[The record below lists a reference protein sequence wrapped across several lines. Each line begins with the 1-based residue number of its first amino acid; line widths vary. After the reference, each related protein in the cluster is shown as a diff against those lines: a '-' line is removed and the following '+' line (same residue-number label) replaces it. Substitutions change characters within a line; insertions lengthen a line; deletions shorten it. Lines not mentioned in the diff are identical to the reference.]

1 MSKCIV
7 WVIFVSLV
15 LCLAPLGAQTT
26 AGSIVGT
33 VTDPSGAIVAG
44 ATVTITNMGTNI
56 AVKTT
61 SDSAGDYV
69 VTPLEVGK
77 YSVAVE
83 ATGFK
88 RSIRPDIQVNVQDRV
103 RVDAKL
109 EVGKASD
116 TVEVRDAAPILE
128 TDTSYLGEVVD
139 SQRIVDL
146 PLNGRF
152 FTRLAVL
159 TAGTAPTPAGARDE
173 NTGGFS
179 ANGVRPYQNNY
190 ILDGVDN
197 NSLSEDLSSQ
207 TSFVVGPPPD
217 AIQEFK
223 VQTNSMS
230 AEFGRSGGA
239 VLNVTIKSG
248 TNQIHGTAY
257 EFLRNSDLDAN
268 NFFNNAN
275 GAPIAPFKQN
285 QFGFSVGA
293 PIYIPKIY
301 NGKNRTFFFF
311 DYQGTRIRTGQTE
324 LATVPTDAMRQGNF
338 SGQNGVAFNTIYN
351 PNTGTINSSG
361 DAVGRTPFPGN
372 IIPQSLWNPISVKLL
387 NLFPQPDT
395 TGQVNNFG
403 PANNYLSNP
412 VEPNNTNQLDLRVDH
427 RISDS
432 DSIFGRFSWS
442 DTRDVPPGDI
452 PPPLDAASFSSGVF
466 LQKPR
471 NVVFS
476 ETHIFTPYLI
486 NEFRAGYT
494 QAESDRLQFN
504 STVDESAQVGIPGIP
519 FASNNGGFPQFNV
532 GGLSTF
538 GSSEY
543 QPTVEKQV
551 IEQFIDSLTL
561 IHGRHTIKFGAELKP
576 RVDFSILQPP
586 VPRGAFSFGGSNT
599 AQNIENQSTTGLG
612 TADFLLGA
620 VSGGA
625 QISSFIN
632 DQFQQPGQFYYV
644 QDDIKVNRKLTLNL
658 GLRYE
663 FVEHAKERYSAE
675 ANFNVDTNTLQIAG
689 NRQDPLPPSFFPE
702 IAVTRNAPA
711 SLVPN
716 QKDDF
721 APRIGVAYNLFGKTV
736 VRAGYGVFYSS
747 YEAGPLSIP
756 NPGNNPPFFNQ
767 SNYNVLGPLVPN
779 PIVSNLSQ
787 GFPLDA
793 LQNPSAPALFSLD
806 PHFTNPN
813 VQHWQVSIQQD
824 LGWNTILEVAYAG
837 SKGTHLYEF
846 RNLNEIPA
854 STNPSANYNDERARP
869 YLGNDLTFW
878 CSCDSSTYS
887 ALQTKLE
894 KRLSNGLS
902 FLTAFT
908 YGKSIDEQSQASL
921 GFHSGGGF
929 RDNNNPEW
937 EKGPSDYDQKY
948 RFVNSLSY
956 SLPIGRGRAV
966 LGNLNGVGNAL
977 IGGWEI
983 QGIQSW
989 SSGLPYTITEAVDGN
1004 NNLGDTEEHPD
1015 RVLGAPLYVSGP
1027 AVSSA
1032 YNPAAFV
1039 LQPFGT
1045 YGNSG
1050 RNIIWTAPQLQL
1062 DTSLFK
1068 DFAIRERAKVQ
1079 FRAEV
1084 FNMTNHANF
1093 RANSL
1098 INNFDSP
1105 GAGSYTAAQPGRQI
1119 QFALKF
1125 IF

>member
-1 MSKCIV
+1 MHRLRKLG
-7 WVIFVSLV
+7 LV
-15 LCLAPLGAQTT
+15 MCLFSAVVPLSAQTT

-33 VTDPSGAIVAG
+33 VTDPSGAVISG
-44 ATVTITNMGTNI
+44 ASITITNMGTTI
-56 AVKTT
+56 AVKATT
-61 SDSAGDYV
+61 DTAGDYV

-77 YSVAVE
+77 YSVTVE

-88 RSIRPDIQVNVQDRV
+88 RSVRSDIQVNVQDRV

-109 EVGKASD
+109 EVGQVTD
-116 TVEVRDAAPILE
+116 TVEVAAAAPILE

-159 TAGTAPTPAGARDE
+159 TAGTAPSPAGARDE

-207 TSFVVGPPPD
+207 ASFVVGPPPD

-248 TNQIHGTAY
+248 TNDLHGTAY

-285 QFGFSVGA
+285 QFGFSTGA
-293 PIYIPKIY
+293 PILIPKVY

-311 DYQGTRIRTGQTE
+311 DYQGTRIRTGQTF

-338 SGQNGVAFNTIYN
+338 GPENGVAFNTIYD
-351 PNTGTINSSG
+351 PNTGTINASG
-361 DAVGRTPFPGN
+361 DAVGRLPYAN
-372 IIPQSLWNPISVKLL
+372 NQIPASQQNPIAQKLL
-387 NLFPQPDT
+387 NLFPEPNT
-395 TGQVNNFG
+395 AGQFNNFG
-403 PANNYLSNP
+403 PTNNYLSNP
-412 VEPNNTNQLDLRVDH
+412 VEPNDTNQLDLRIDH

-442 DTRDVPPGDI
+442 NTRDVPPGAI
-452 PPPLDAASFSSGVF
+452 PPPLDAASFASGVF

-471 NVVFS
+471 NVVVS
-476 ETHIFTPYLI
+476 ETHIFTPRLI
-486 NEFRAGYT
+486 NELRLGYT
-494 QAESDRLQFN
+494 QNESDRLQFN
-504 STVDESAQVGIPGIP
+504 STINESAQFGIPGIP
-519 FASNNGGFPQFNV
+519 FASNNGGLPQFGVSGIN
-532 GGLSTF
+532 GF

-543 QPTVEKQV
+543 QPTVEKQA
-551 IEQFIDSLTL
+551 IEQLIDSLTL

-586 VPRGAFSFGGSNT
+586 VPKGYFGFSGT
-599 AQNIENQSTTGLG
+599 YTEQNLESSATSGLG

-625 QISSFIN
+625 QLSSFIN
-632 DQFQQPGQFYYV
+632 DEFQQPGQFYYV

-658 GLRYE
+658 GLRYD
-663 FVEHAKERYSAE
+663 FVEHAKEAYSAE
-675 ANFNVDTNTLQIAG
+675 ANFNIATNTLQIAG
-689 NRQDPLPPSFFPE
+689 NRQDALPPNFFPE

-721 APRIGVAYNLFGKTV
+721 GPRIGVAYNLFSKTV
-736 VRAGYGVFYSS
+736 LRAGYGVFYSS

-756 NPGNNPPFFNQ
+756 NPGNNPPFFEQ
-767 SNYNVLGPLVPN
+767 SNYNVLSPLILN
-779 PIVSNLSQ
+779 PIVGNLSQ
-787 GFPLDA
+787 GFPLNA
-793 LQNPSAPALFSLD
+793 LANPSTPSLFALD

-813 VQHWQVSIQQD
+813 VQHWQASIQQE
-824 LGWNTILEVAYAG
+824 LGWNSVLEVAYAG

-846 RNLNEIPA
+846 RNINEIPA
-854 STNPSANYNDERARP
+854 SSNPSANYSAERLRP
-869 YLGNDLTFW
+869 YLGNDLTYW
-878 CSCDSSTYS
+878 CACDSSTYS
-887 ALQTKLE
+887 ALQLKLE
-894 KRLSNGLS
+894 KRLSSGLS

-908 YGKSIDEQSQASL
+908 YGKSLDEQSQASL
-921 GFHSGGGF
+921 GFHGGGSF

-956 SLPIGRGRAV
+956 MLPIGKGKAL
-966 LGNLNGVGNAL
+966 LGGLNGIGNTL
-977 IGGWEI
+977 IGGWEL
-983 QGIQSW
+983 QGIQAW
-989 SSGLPYTITEAVDGN
+989 SSGLPYTITEGIDQN

-1015 RVLGAPLYVSGP
+1015 RVVGVPLYPSGP

-1032 YNPAAFV
+1032 YNPAAFT

-1050 RNIIWTAPQLQL
+1050 RNIIFTAPQLQL

-1068 DFAIRERAKVQ
+1068 DFALKERMKLQ
-1079 FRAEV
+1079 FRAEF

-1093 RANSL
+1093 RNNSL
-1098 INNFDSP
+1098 INNFNAA
-1105 GAGSYTAAQPGRQI
+1105 GAGSYTSAQPGRQI

-1125 IF
+1125 IY

>member
-1 MSKCIV
+1 
-7 WVIFVSLV
+7 
-15 LCLAPLGAQTT
+15 
-26 AGSIVGT
+26 
-33 VTDPSGAIVAG
+33 
-44 ATVTITNMGTNI
+44 MGTNI
-56 AVKTT
+56 AVKVT
-61 SDSAGDYV
+61 SDAAGEYV

-77 YSVAVE
+77 YSVTVE

-88 RSIRPDIQVNVQDRV
+88 RSLRPDIQVNVQDRV

-109 EVGKASD
+109 EVGQVTD
-116 TVEVRDAAPILE
+116 TVEVAGEAPILE

-139 SQRIVDL
+139 SQRIMDL
-146 PLNGRF
+146 PLNGRQ

-207 TSFVVGPPPD
+207 ASFVVGPPPD

-248 TNQIHGTAY
+248 SNDLHGTAY

-268 NFFNNAN
+268 NFFNNVN

-285 QFGFSVGA
+285 QFGFSTGA
-293 PIYIPKIY
+293 PILIPKVY

-324 LATVPTDAMRQGNF
+324 IATVPTDAMRQGNF
-338 SGQNGVAFNTIYN
+338 SGQNGVAFNTIYD

-361 DAVGRTPFPGN
+361 DAVGRLPFAGN
-372 IIPQSLWNPISVKLL
+372 IIPQSRWNPIAEKLL
-387 NLFPQPDT
+387 SMFPEPNA
-395 TGQVNNFG
+395 TGAVNNFG
-403 PANNYLSNP
+403 PANNYISNP
-412 VEPNNTNQLDLRVDH
+412 VEPNDTNQLDLRIDH

-442 DTRDVPPGDI
+442 NQRDVPPGPI
-452 PPPLDAASFSSGVF
+452 PPPLDSASFSTGVF

-471 NVVFS
+471 NVVVS
-476 ETHIFTPYLI
+476 ETHIFTPRLI
-486 NEFRAGYT
+486 NELRLGYT
-494 QAESDRLQFN
+494 QNESDRLQFN
-504 STVDESAQVGIPGIP
+504 STINESAQLGIPGIP
-519 FASNNGGFPQFNV
+519 FASNNGGLPQFGV
-532 GGLSTF
+532 SGISSF
-538 GSSEY
+538 GSAEY
-543 QPTVEKQV
+543 QPTVEKQA
-551 IEQFIDSLTL
+551 IEQLIDSLTL
-561 IHGRHTIKFGAELKP
+561 IRGRHTIKFGAELKP
-576 RVDFSILQPP
+576 RVNFSILQPP
-586 VPRGAFSFGGSNT
+586 VPRGYFGFGGSNT
-599 AQNIENQSTTGLG
+599 EQNLESSSTSGLG

-632 DQFQQPGQFYYV
+632 DEFQQPGQFYYV
-644 QDDIKVNRKLTLNL
+644 QDDIKVNRKLTLNI
-658 GLRYE
+658 GLRYD
-663 FVEHAKERYSAE
+663 FVEHAKERYDAQ
-675 ANFNVDTNTLQIAG
+675 ANFNVFTNTLQIVG
-689 NRQDPLPPSFFPE
+689 NRQDPLPPNFFPE
-702 IAVTRNAPA
+702 IPVTRGAPA
-711 SLVPN
+711 SLVPD
-716 QKDDF
+716 QKHDF
-721 APRIGVAYNLFGKTV
+721 GPRIGIAYNLFSKTV
-736 VRAGYGVFYSS
+736 LRAGYGVFYSS

-756 NPGNNPPFFNQ
+756 NMGNNPPFFFQ
-767 SNYNVLGPLVPN
+767 SNYNAPSPLILN

-787 GFPLDA
+787 GFPLNA
-793 LQNPSAPALFSLD
+793 LANPSAPSLFSLD
-806 PHFTNPN
+806 PNFTNPN
-813 VQHWQVSIQQD
+813 VQHWQASIQQD
-824 LGWNTILEVAYAG
+824 LGWNTVLEVAYAG

-846 RNLNEIPA
+846 RNLNQIPA
-854 STNPSANYNDERARP
+854 STSPSANYNAERLRP
-869 YLGNDLTFW
+869 YLGGDLTFW

-894 KRLSNGLS
+894 KRLSSGLS

-921 GFHSGGGF
+921 GFHGGGSF

-956 SLPIGRGRAV
+956 TLPIGQGKAL
-966 LGNLNGVGNAL
+966 LGSLHGIGNTL
-977 IGGWEI
+977 IGGWEL
-983 QGIQSW
+983 QGIQAW
-989 SSGLPYTITEAVDGN
+989 SSGLPYTITESGDPN
-1004 NNLGDTEEHPD
+1004 NNTGDTEEHPN
-1015 RVLGAPLYVSGP
+1015 RVVGVALYPSGP

-1032 YNPAAFV
+1032 FNPLAFT

-1050 RNIIWTAPQLQL
+1050 RNVIWTAPQLQL

-1068 DFAIRERAKVQ
+1068 DFAVKERMKLQ
-1079 FRAEV
+1079 FRAEF

-1098 INNFDSP
+1098 INNFNAA
-1105 GAGSYTAAQPGRQI
+1105 GAGSYTSAQPGRQI

-1125 IF
+1125 IY

>member
-1 MSKCIV
+1 MHRLHK
-7 WVIFVSLV
+7 LGLA
-15 LCLAPLGAQTT
+15 LCLMTAVVPLSAQTT

-33 VTDPSGAIVAG
+33 VTDPSGAVIAG
-44 ATVTITNMGTNI
+44 ANITITNVGTNI
-56 AVKTT
+56 AVKATT
-61 SDSAGDYV
+61 DTAGEYV

-77 YSVAVE
+77 YSVSVE

-88 RSIRPDIQVNVQDRV
+88 RSLRPDIQVNVQDRV

-109 EVGKASD
+109 EVGQVTD
-116 TVEVRDAAPILE
+116 TVEVAGEAPILE

-139 SQRIVDL
+139 SQRIMDL

-159 TAGTAPTPAGARDE
+159 TAGTAPSPAGARDE

-207 TSFVVGPPPD
+207 ASFVVGPPPD

-248 TNQIHGTAY
+248 TNDLHGTAY

-285 QFGFSVGA
+285 QFGFSTGA
-293 PIYIPKIY
+293 PILIPKVY

-311 DYQGTRIRTGQTE
+311 DYQGTRIRTGQTF

-338 SGQNGVAFNTIYN
+338 GPENGVAFNTIYD

-361 DAVGRTPFPGN
+361 DAVGRLPYANNQVPLS
-372 IIPQSLWNPISVKLL
+372 QQNPIAQKLL
-387 NLFPQPDT
+387 SLFPEPNT
-395 TGQVNNFG
+395 AGQFNNFG
-403 PANNYLSNP
+403 PTNNYVSNP
-412 VEPNNTNQLDLRVDH
+412 VEPNDTNQLDLRIDH

-442 DTRDVPPGDI
+442 NTRDVPPGAI
-452 PPPLDAASFSSGVF
+452 PPPLDAASFSSGIF

-471 NVVFS
+471 NVVVS
-476 ETHIFTPYLI
+476 ETHIFTPRLI
-486 NEFRAGYT
+486 NELRLGYT
-494 QAESDRLQFN
+494 QNESDRLQFN
-504 STVDESAQVGIPGIP
+504 STINESAQFGIPGVP
-519 FASNNGGFPQFNV
+519 FASNNGGLPQFGV
-532 GGLSTF
+532 SGLNGF
-538 GSSEY
+538 GSAEY
-543 QPTVEKQV
+543 QPTVEKQA

-576 RVDFSILQPP
+576 RVNFSILQPP
-586 VPRGAFSFGGSNT
+586 VPKGYFGFSGT
-599 AQNIENQSTTGLG
+599 YTEQNLESSATSGLG

-625 QISSFIN
+625 QLSSFIN
-632 DQFQQPGQFYYV
+632 DEFQQPGQFYYV

-658 GLRYE
+658 GLRYD

-675 ANFNVDTNTLQIAG
+675 ANFNIATNTLQIAG
-689 NRQDPLPPSFFPE
+689 NRQDPLPPNFFPE
-702 IAVTRNAPA
+702 IPVTRGAPA

-721 APRIGVAYNLFGKTV
+721 GPRIGVAYNLFSKTV
-736 VRAGYGVFYSS
+736 LRAGYGVFYSS

-756 NPGNNPPFFNQ
+756 NMGNNPPFFEQ
-767 SNYNVLGPLVPN
+767 SNYNVLSPLIPN

-787 GFPLDA
+787 GFPLNA
-793 LQNPSAPALFSLD
+793 LQNPSAPSLFSLA
-806 PHFTNPN
+806 PNFTNPN
-813 VQHWQVSIQQD
+813 VQHWQASIQQD
-824 LGWNTILEVAYAG
+824 LGWNTVLEVAYAG

-846 RNLNEIPA
+846 RNINEIPA
-854 STNPSANYNDERARP
+854 SSNPSANYNAERLRP
-869 YLGNDLTFW
+869 YLGNDLTYW

-887 ALQTKLE
+887 ALQAKLE
-894 KRLSNGLS
+894 KRLSSGLS

-956 SLPIGRGRAV
+956 TLPIGKGKAL
-966 LGNLNGVGNAL
+966 LGSLNGVGNTL
-977 IGGWEI
+977 IGGWEL
-983 QGIQSW
+983 QGIQAW
-989 SSGLPYTITEAVDGN
+989 SSGLPYTITEGIDQN
-1004 NNLGDTEEHPD
+1004 NNLGDTEEHPN
-1015 RVLGAPLYVSGP
+1015 RVVGVPLYPSGP

-1039 LQPFGT
+1039 PQAFGT

-1068 DFAIRERAKVQ
+1068 DFALKERMKLQ
-1079 FRAEV
+1079 FRAEF
-1084 FNMTNHANF
+1084 FNMTNHTNF
-1093 RANSL
+1093 RNNSL
-1098 INNFDSP
+1098 VASITPAN
-1105 GAGSYTAAQPGRQI
+1105 AGSYTSAQPGRQI

-1125 IF
+1125 IY

>member
-1 MSKCIV
+1 MHRLKIV
-7 WVIFVSLV
+7 WLALCAV
-15 LCLAPLGAQTT
+15 LAVAPLCAQTT

-33 VTDPSGAIVAG
+33 VTDPSGAVIAG
-44 ATVTITNMGTNI
+44 ANITITNVGTNI
-56 AVKTT
+56 AVKATT
-61 SDSAGDYV
+61 DSAGEYV

-77 YSVAVE
+77 YSVTVE

-88 RSIRPDIQVNVQDRV
+88 RSLRPDIQVNVQDRV

-109 EVGKASD
+109 EVGQVTD
-116 TVEVRDAAPILE
+116 TVEVAGEAPILE

-139 SQRIVDL
+139 SQHIVDL

-159 TAGTAPTPAGARDE
+159 TAGTAPSPAGARDE

-179 ANGVRPYQNNY
+179 ANGVRPYQNNF

-207 TSFVVGPPPD
+207 ASFVVGPPPD

-248 TNQIHGTAY
+248 TNDLHGTAY

-285 QFGFSVGA
+285 QFGFSTGA
-293 PIYIPKIY
+293 PILIPKVY

-324 LATVPTDAMRQGNF
+324 IATVPTDAMRQGNF
-338 SGQNGVAFNTIYN
+338 SGQNGVAYNTIYD

-361 DAVGRTPFPGN
+361 DAVGRLPFAGN
-372 IIPQSLWNPISVKLL
+372 IIPQSRWNPIAEKLL
-387 NLFPQPDT
+387 SMFPEPNA
-395 TGQVNNFG
+395 TGAVNNFG

-412 VEPNNTNQLDLRVDH
+412 VEPNDTNQLDLRIDH

-442 DTRDVPPGDI
+442 NQRDVPPGAI
-452 PPPLDAASFSSGVF
+452 PPPLDAANFASGVF

-471 NVVFS
+471 NVVVS
-476 ETHIFTPYLI
+476 ETHIFTPRLI
-486 NEFRAGYT
+486 NELRLGYT
-494 QAESDRLQFN
+494 QNESDRLQFN
-504 STVDESAQVGIPGIP
+504 STVNESAQLGIPGIP
-519 FASNNGGFPQFNV
+519 FASNNGGLPQFGV
-532 GGLSTF
+532 GGLSSF
-538 GSSEY
+538 GSAEY
-543 QPTVEKQV
+543 QPTVEKQA
-551 IEQFIDSLTL
+551 IEQLIDSLTL
-561 IHGRHTIKFGAELKP
+561 IRGRHTIKFGAELKP
-576 RVDFSILQPP
+576 RVNFSILQPP
-586 VPRGAFSFGGSNT
+586 VPRGYFGFGGSNT
-599 AQNIENQSTTGLG
+599 EQNLESSSTSGLG

-632 DQFQQPGQFYYV
+632 DEFQQPGQFYYV
-644 QDDIKVNRKLTLNL
+644 QDDIKVNQKLTLNI
-658 GLRYE
+658 GLRYD
-663 FVEHAKERYSAE
+663 FVEHAKERYDAE
-675 ANFNVDTNTLQIAG
+675 ANFNVFTNTLQIAG
-689 NRQDPLPPSFFPE
+689 NRQDPLPPNFFPQ
-702 IAVTRNAPA
+702 IPVTRGAPA

-716 QKDDF
+716 QKHDF
-721 APRIGVAYNLFGKTV
+721 GPRVGVAYNLFQHTV
-736 VRAGYGVFYSS
+736 LRAGYGVFYSS

-756 NPGNNPPFFNQ
+756 NMGNNPPFFFQ
-767 SNYNVLGPLVPN
+767 SNYNPPSPLILN

-787 GFPLDA
+787 GFPLNA
-793 LQNPSAPALFSLD
+793 LANPSAPSLFSLD
-806 PHFTNPN
+806 PNFTNPN
-813 VQHWQVSIQQD
+813 VQHWQASIQQE
-824 LGWNTILEVAYAG
+824 LGWNAVLEVAYAG

-854 STNPSANYNDERARP
+854 SSNPSANYNAERLRP

-887 ALQTKLE
+887 ALQIKLE

-956 SLPIGRGRAV
+956 TLPIGQGKAL
-966 LGNLNGVGNAL
+966 LGSLHGIGNTL
-977 IGGWEI
+977 IGGWEL

-989 SSGLPYTITEAVDGN
+989 SSGLPYTITESGDPN
-1004 NNLGDTEEHPD
+1004 NNTGDTEEHPN
-1015 RVLGAPLYVSGP
+1015 RVVGVPLYPSGP

-1068 DFAIRERAKVQ
+1068 DFAVKERIKLQ
-1079 FRAEV
+1079 FRAEF
-1084 FNMTNHANF
+1084 FNMTNHTNF
-1093 RANSL
+1093 RNNSL
-1098 INNFDSP
+1098 INNFNAA
-1105 GAGSYTAAQPGRQI
+1105 GAGSYTSAQPGRQI

-1125 IF
+1125 IY

>member
-1 MSKCIV
+1 M
-7 WVIFVSLV
+7 
-15 LCLAPLGAQTT
+15 
-26 AGSIVGT
+26 
-33 VTDPSGAIVAG
+33 
-44 ATVTITNMGTNI
+44 
-56 AVKTT
+56 
-61 SDSAGDYV
+61 
-69 VTPLEVGK
+69 
-77 YSVAVE
+77 
-83 ATGFK
+83 
-88 RSIRPDIQVNVQDRV
+88 
-103 RVDAKL
+103 
-109 EVGKASD
+109 
-116 TVEVRDAAPILE
+116 
-128 TDTSYLGEVVD
+128 
-139 SQRIVDL
+139 
-146 PLNGRF
+146 
-152 FTRLAVL
+152 
-159 TAGTAPTPAGARDE
+159 
-173 NTGGFS
+173 
-179 ANGVRPYQNNY
+179 
-190 ILDGVDN
+190 
-197 NSLSEDLSSQ
+197 
-207 TSFVVGPPPD
+207 
-217 AIQEFK
+217 
-223 VQTNSMS
+223 
-230 AEFGRSGGA
+230 
-239 VLNVTIKSG
+239 
-248 TNQIHGTAY
+248 
-257 EFLRNSDLDAN
+257 
-268 NFFNNAN
+268 
-275 GAPIAPFKQN
+275 
-285 QFGFSVGA
+285 
-293 PIYIPKIY
+293 
-301 NGKNRTFFFF
+301 
-311 DYQGTRIRTGQTE
+311 
-324 LATVPTDAMRQGNF
+324 
-338 SGQNGVAFNTIYN
+338 
-351 PNTGTINSSG
+351 
-361 DAVGRTPFPGN
+361 
-372 IIPQSLWNPISVKLL
+372 
-387 NLFPQPDT
+387 
-395 TGQVNNFG
+395 
-403 PANNYLSNP
+403 
-412 VEPNNTNQLDLRVDH
+412 
-427 RISDS
+427 
-432 DSIFGRFSWS
+432 
-442 DTRDVPPGDI
+442 
-452 PPPLDAASFSSGVF
+452 
-466 LQKPR
+466 
-471 NVVFS
+471 
-476 ETHIFTPYLI
+476 
-486 NEFRAGYT
+486 
-494 QAESDRLQFN
+494 
-504 STVDESAQVGIPGIP
+504 
-519 FASNNGGFPQFNV
+519 
-532 GGLSTF
+532 
-538 GSSEY
+538 
-543 QPTVEKQV
+543 

-586 VPRGAFSFGGSNT
+586 VPRGAFGFGGTAT
-599 AQNIENQSTTGLG
+599 AQNIENESTTGLG
-612 TADFLLGA
+612 TADFLLGT

-702 IAVTRNAPA
+702 IAVTRGAPA

-716 QKDDF
+716 EKDDF
-721 APRIGVAYNLFGKTV
+721 APRIGVAYNLFAKTV
-736 VRAGYGVFYSS
+736 LRAGYGVFYSS

-793 LQNPSAPALFSLD
+793 LQNPSAPALFALD

-869 YLGNDLTFW
+869 YLDNDLTFW

-956 SLPIGRGRAV
+956 SLPIGRGRAL

-977 IGGWEI
+977 IGGWEV

-1015 RVLGAPLYVSGP
+1015 RVVGAPLYPSGP

-1050 RNIIWTAPQLQL
+1050 RNIIFTAPQLQL

-1068 DFAIRERAKVQ
+1068 DFAIRERARVQ

-1093 RANSL
+1093 RNNSL

>member
-1 MSKCIV
+1 MHRLFSIGLALC
-7 WVIFVSLV
+7 LV
-15 LCLAPLGAQTT
+15 LAVTPLNAQTT

-33 VTDPSGAIVAG
+33 VTDPSGAIIAG
-44 ATVTITNMGTNI
+44 ASITITNVGTNI

-61 SDSAGDYV
+61 SDSAGEYV
-69 VTPLEVGK
+69 VTPLEVGR
-77 YSVAVE
+77 YSVTFE

-88 RSIRPDIQVNVQDRV
+88 RSLRPDIQVNVQDRV

-109 EVGKASD
+109 EVGQVTD
-116 TVEVRDAAPILE
+116 TVEVAGEAPILE
-128 TDTSYLGEVVD
+128 TDTSYLGEVVEA
-139 SQRIVDL
+139 QRIVDL

-159 TAGTAPTPAGARDE
+159 TAGTAPSPAGARDE

-207 TSFVVGPPPD
+207 ASFVFGPPPD

-248 TNQIHGTAY
+248 TNDLHGTAY

-293 PIYIPKIY
+293 PILIPKVY

-324 LATVPTDAMRQGNF
+324 IATVPTDAMRQGNF
-338 SGQNGVAFNTIYN
+338 SGENGVAFNTIYD
-351 PNTGTINSSG
+351 PNTGTINANG
-361 DAVGRTPFPGN
+361 DAVGRTPFAGN
-372 IIPQSLWNPISVKLL
+372 SIPQSRWNPIAQKLL
-387 NLFPQPDT
+387 SLFPEPNA
-395 TGQVNNFG
+395 TGAVNNFG
-403 PANNYLSNP
+403 PANNYISNP
-412 VEPNNTNQLDLRVDH
+412 VEPNDTNQLDLRIDH

-442 DTRDVPPGDI
+442 NQRDVPPGPI
-452 PPPLDAASFSSGVF
+452 PPPLDSASFASGVF

-471 NVVFS
+471 NVVVS
-476 ETHIFTPYLI
+476 ETHIFTPRLI
-486 NEFRAGYT
+486 NELRLGYT
-494 QAESDRLQFN
+494 QNESDRLQFN
-504 STVDESAQVGIPGIP
+504 STINESAQFGIPGIP
-519 FASNNGGFPQFNV
+519 FASNNGGLPQFGV
-532 GGLSTF
+532 SGISSF
-538 GSSEY
+538 GSAEY
-543 QPTVEKQV
+543 QPTVEKQAL
-551 IEQFIDSLTL
+551 EQFIDSLTL

-576 RVDFSILQPP
+576 RVNFTILQPP
-586 VPRGAFSFGGSNT
+586 VPRGYFGFGGSNT
-599 AQNIENQSTTGLG
+599 EQNLESSSTTGLG

-632 DQFQQPGQFYYV
+632 DEFQQPGQFYYV
-644 QDDIKVNRKLTLNL
+644 QDDIKVNQKLTLNI
-658 GLRYE
+658 GLRYD
-663 FVEHAKERYSAE
+663 FVEHAKERYSAQ
-675 ANFNVDTNTLQIAG
+675 ANFNVFTNTLQIAG
-689 NRQDPLPPSFFPE
+689 NRQDPLPPNFFPE
-702 IAVTRNAPA
+702 IPVTRGAPA
-711 SLVPN
+711 SLVPD
-716 QKDDF
+716 QKHDF
-721 APRIGVAYNLFGKTV
+721 GPRIGVAYNLFRHTV
-736 VRAGYGVFYSS
+736 LRGGYGVFYSS

-756 NPGNNPPFFNQ
+756 NMGNNPPFFFQ
-767 SNYNVLGPLVPN
+767 SNYNPPSPLILN

-787 GFPLDA
+787 GFPLNA
-793 LQNPSAPALFSLD
+793 LQNPSAPSLFSLD
-806 PHFTNPN
+806 PNFTNPN
-813 VQHWQVSIQQD
+813 VQHWQASIQQE
-824 LGWNTILEVAYAG
+824 LGWNAVLEVAYAG

-854 STNPSANYNDERARP
+854 STNPSANYNAERLRP

-887 ALQTKLE
+887 ALQVKLE
-894 KRLSNGLS
+894 KRLSSGLS

-921 GFHSGGGF
+921 GFHSGGSF
-929 RDNNNPEW
+929 RDNNNPQW

-948 RFVNSLSY
+948 RFVNSFSY
-956 SLPIGRGRAV
+956 TLPIGQGKAL
-966 LGNLNGVGNAL
+966 LGSLHGIGNTL
-977 IGGWEI
+977 IGGWEL
-983 QGIQSW
+983 QGIQAW
-989 SSGLPYTITEAVDGN
+989 SSGLPYTITESGDPN
-1004 NNLGDTEEHPD
+1004 NNTGDTEEHPN
-1015 RVLGAPLYVSGP
+1015 RVTGVQLYPSGP

-1032 YNPAAFV
+1032 YNPAAFT
-1039 LQPFGT
+1039 LQPFGG

-1050 RNIIWTAPQLQL
+1050 RNVIWTAPQLQL

-1068 DFAIRERAKVQ
+1068 DFAVKERMKLQ
-1079 FRAEV
+1079 FRAEF

-1093 RANSL
+1093 RNSSL
-1098 INNFDSP
+1098 INNFNAA

-1125 IF
+1125 IY

>member
-7 WVIFVSLV
+7 WVVFVSLV

-44 ATVTITNMGTNI
+44 AAITITNMGTNI

-61 SDSAGDYV
+61 SDSSGEYV

-88 RSIRPDIQVNVQDRV
+88 RSLRPDIQVNVQDRV

-109 EVGKASD
+109 EVGKSTE
-116 TVEVRDAAPILE
+116 TVEVTAAAPILE

-248 TNQIHGTAY
+248 TNQLHGTAY

-338 SGQNGVAFNTIYN
+338 SGENGVAFNTVYN

-372 IIPQSLWNPISVKLL
+372 VIPQSLWNPIAEKLL
-387 NLFPQPDT
+387 SMFPEPNT
-395 TGQVNNFG
+395 AGQVNNFG

-471 NVVFS
+471 NVVLS

-494 QAESDRLQFN
+494 QSESDRLQFN
-504 STVDESAQVGIPGIP
+504 STINESAALGIPGIP
-519 FASNNGGFPQFNV
+519 FASNNGGLPQFGV
-532 GGLSTF
+532 SGLSGF

-543 QPTVEKQV
+543 QPTVEKQAL
-551 IEQFIDSLTL
+551 EQFIDSLTL

-586 VPRGAFSFGGSNT
+586 VPRGYFGFGGTFT
-599 AQNIENQSTTGLG
+599 AQNIENESTTGLG

-625 QISSFIN
+625 NISSFIN

-689 NRQDPLPPSFFPE
+689 NRQDPLPPNFFPE

-716 QKDDF
+716 QKDEF
-721 APRIGVAYNLFGKTV
+721 APRVGVAYNLFGKTV
-736 VRAGYGVFYSS
+736 LRAGYGVFYSS

-756 NPGNNPPFFNQ
+756 NPGNNPPFFEQ
-767 SNYNVLGPLVPN
+767 ANYSVLSPLVPN

-793 LQNPSAPALFSLD
+793 LQNPSAPSLFSLD

-846 RNLNEIPA
+846 RNANEIPA

-869 YLGNDLTFW
+869 YLGTDLAYW

-887 ALQTKLE
+887 ALQAKLE
-894 KRLSNGLS
+894 KRLSHGLS

-921 GFHSGGGF
+921 GFHNGGNF

-956 SLPIGRGRAV
+956 SLPIGQGRAV
-966 LGNLNGVGNAL
+966 LGNLHGVANAL
-977 IGGWEI
+977 IGGWEL

-989 SSGLPYTITEAVDGN
+989 SSGLPYTITEAVDQN
-1004 NNLGDTEEHPD
+1004 NNTGDTEERPD
-1015 RVLGAPLYVSGP
+1015 RVVGTPLYPSGP

-1032 YNPAAFV
+1032 FNPAAFT

-1098 INNFDSP
+1098 IASFDSP

>member
-1 MSKCIV
+1 MQR
-7 WVIFVSLV
+7 SLV
-15 LCLAPLGAQTT
+15 LGLGLCLIASLAPLGAQTT
-26 AGSIVGT
+26 AGTIVGT
-33 VTDPSGAIVAG
+33 VTDPSGAIISG
-44 ATVTITNMGTNI
+44 SNVTITNMGTNI

-61 SDSAGDYV
+61 TDASGEYV

-77 YSVAVE
+77 YSVTVE

-88 RSIRPDIQVNVQDRV
+88 RSVRSDIQVNVQDRV

-109 EVGKASD
+109 EVGQVTD
-116 TVEVRDAAPILE
+116 TVEVAAAAPILE

-159 TAGTAPTPAGARDE
+159 TAGTAPSPAGARDE

-179 ANGVRPYQNNY
+179 ANGVRPYQNNFL
-190 ILDGVDN
+190 LDGVDN

-207 TSFVVGPPPD
+207 ASFVVGPPPD

-248 TNQIHGTAY
+248 TNDLHGTAY

-293 PIYIPKIY
+293 PILIPHVY

-324 LATVPTDAMRQGNF
+324 IATVPTDAMRQGNF
-338 SGQNGVAFNTIYN
+338 SGENGVAFNTIYD
-351 PNTGTINSSG
+351 PTTGSINSSG
-361 DAVGRTPFPGN
+361 DAVGRTPFAGN
-372 IIPQSLWNPISVKLL
+372 AIPQSRWNPIAEKLL
-387 NLFPQPDT
+387 SMFPEPNA
-395 TGQVNNFG
+395 TGAVNNFG
-403 PANNYLSNP
+403 PANNYISNP
-412 VEPNNTNQLDLRVDH
+412 VEPNDTNQLDLRIDH

-442 DTRDVPPGDI
+442 NTRDVPPGAI

-471 NVVFS
+471 NVVVS
-476 ETHIFTPYLI
+476 ETHIFTPRLI
-486 NEFRAGYT
+486 NELRLGYT
-494 QAESDRLQFN
+494 QNESDRLQFN
-504 STVDESAQVGIPGIP
+504 STLNESAQLGIPGIP
-519 FASNNGGFPQFNV
+519 FASNNGGLPQFGV
-532 GGLSTF
+532 SGLSSF
-538 GSSEY
+538 GSAEY

-551 IEQFIDSLTL
+551 IEQLIDSLTL
-561 IHGRHTIKFGAELKP
+561 IRGRHTIKFGAELKP
-576 RVDFSILQPP
+576 RVNFSILQPP
-586 VPRGAFSFGGSNT
+586 VPRGYFGFGGSNT
-599 AQNIENQSTTGLG
+599 EQNLESSSTSGLG

-632 DQFQQPGQFYYV
+632 DEFQQPGQFYYV
-644 QDDIKVNRKLTLNL
+644 QDDIKVNQKLTLNL
-658 GLRYE
+658 GLRYD
-663 FVEHAKERYSAE
+663 FVEHAKERYDAQ
-675 ANFNVDTNTLQIAG
+675 ANFNVFTNTLQIVG
-689 NRQDPLPPSFFPE
+689 NRQDPLPPNFFPE
-702 IAVTRNAPA
+702 IPVTRGAPA
-711 SLVPN
+711 SLVPD
-716 QKDDF
+716 QKHDF
-721 APRIGVAYNLFGKTV
+721 GPRIGVAYNLFSKTV
-736 VRAGYGVFYSS
+736 LRAGYGVFYSS

-756 NPGNNPPFFNQ
+756 NMGNNPPFFFQ
-767 SNYNVLGPLVPN
+767 SNYNTPSPLILN

-787 GFPLDA
+787 GFPLNA
-793 LQNPSAPALFSLD
+793 LANPSAPSLFSLD
-806 PHFTNPN
+806 PNFTNPN
-813 VQHWQVSIQQD
+813 VQHWQASIQQD
-824 LGWNTILEVAYAG
+824 LGWNTVLEVAYAG

-846 RNLNEIPA
+846 RNLNQIPA
-854 STNPSANYNDERARP
+854 STNPSANYNAERLRP
-869 YLGNDLTFW
+869 YLGTDLTFW

-894 KRLSNGLS
+894 KRLSSGLS

-921 GFHSGGGF
+921 GFHSGGSF

-956 SLPIGRGRAV
+956 TLPIGQGKAL
-966 LGNLNGVGNAL
+966 LGSLHGIGNTL
-977 IGGWEI
+977 IGGWEL

-989 SSGLPYTITEAVDGN
+989 SSGLPYTITELGDPN
-1004 NNLGDTEEHPD
+1004 NNTGDTEEHPN
-1015 RVLGAPLYVSGP
+1015 RVVGVPLYPSGP

-1032 YNPAAFV
+1032 FNPAAFT
-1039 LQPFGT
+1039 LQPFGS

-1050 RNIIWTAPQLQL
+1050 RNVIWTAPQLQL

-1068 DFAIRERAKVQ
+1068 DFAVKERMKLQ
-1079 FRAEV
+1079 FRAEF

-1093 RANSL
+1093 RNNSL
-1098 INNFDSP
+1098 INNFNAA

-1119 QFALKF
+1119 QFALK
-1125 IF
+1125 IIY

>member
-1 MSKCIV
+1 MQRL
-7 WVIFVSLV
+7 LV
-15 LCLAPLGAQTT
+15 FGLVTCLIASLAPLGAQTT

-33 VTDPSGAIVAG
+33 VTDPSGAIIGG

-61 SDSAGDYV
+61 TDTAGEYV

-77 YSVAVE
+77 YSVTIE
-83 ATGFK
+83 STGFK
-88 RSIRPDIQVNVQDRV
+88 RSVRSDIQVNVQDRV

-109 EVGKASD
+109 EVGQVTD
-116 TVEVRDAAPILE
+116 TVQVEAAAPILE

-207 TSFVVGPPPD
+207 ASFVVGPPPD

-248 TNQIHGTAY
+248 TNDLHGTAY

-293 PIYIPKIY
+293 PILIPKVY

-311 DYQGTRIRTGQTE
+311 DYQGTRIRTGDTF

-338 SGQNGVAFNTIYN
+338 SPENGVAFNTIYD
-351 PNTGTINSSG
+351 PTTGTINAAG
-361 DAVGRTPFPGN
+361 DAVGRTPFAGN
-372 IIPQSLWNPISVKLL
+372 VIPQSRWNPISAKLL
-387 NLFPQPDT
+387 SMFPEPNT
-395 TGQVNNFG
+395 PGQFNNFG

-412 VEPNNTNQLDLRVDH
+412 VEPNDTNQLDLRIDH

-442 DTRDVPPGDI
+442 NTRDVPPGAI

-471 NVVFS
+471 NVVVS
-476 ETHIFTPYLI
+476 ETHIFTPRLI
-486 NEFRAGYT
+486 NELRLGYT
-494 QAESDRLQFN
+494 QNESDRLQFN
-504 STVDESAQVGIPGIP
+504 STINESAQLGIPGVP
-519 FASNNGGFPQFNV
+519 FASNNGGLPQFGV
-532 GGLSTF
+532 SGLNGF
-538 GSSEY
+538 GSAEY
-543 QPTVEKQV
+543 QPTVEKQA
-551 IEQFIDSLTL
+551 IEQLIDSLTL
-561 IHGRHTIKFGAELKP
+561 IRGRHTIKFGAELKP

-586 VPRGAFSFGGSNT
+586 VPKGYFGFSGT
-599 AQNIENQSTTGLG
+599 YTEQNLESASTSGLG

-625 QISSFIN
+625 QLSSFIN
-632 DQFQQPGQFYYV
+632 DEFQQPGQFYYV
-644 QDDIKVNRKLTLNL
+644 QDDIKVNRKLTLNI

-663 FVEHAKERYSAE
+663 FVEHAKERYGAE
-675 ANFNVDTNTLQIAG
+675 ANFDVFTNTLQIAG
-689 NRQDPLPPSFFPE
+689 SRQDALPPNFFPE
-702 IAVTRNAPA
+702 IAVTRGAPA
-711 SLVPN
+711 SLVPD
-716 QKDDF
+716 QKHDF
-721 APRIGVAYNLFGKTV
+721 APRIGVAYNLFSKTV
-736 VRAGYGVFYSS
+736 LRAGYGVFYSS

-756 NPGNNPPFFNQ
+756 NPGNNPPFFEQ
-767 SNYNVLGPLVPN
+767 SNYNALSPLILN
-779 PIVSNLSQ
+779 PIVGNLSQ
-787 GFPLDA
+787 GFPVNA
-793 LQNPSAPALFSLD
+793 LANPSTPSLFSID
-806 PHFTNPN
+806 PNFTNPN
-813 VQHWQVSIQQD
+813 VQHWQASIQQD
-824 LGWNTILEVAYAG
+824 LGWNTVLEVAYAG

-854 STNPSANYNDERARP
+854 SSNPSANYNAERLRP
-869 YLGNDLTFW
+869 YLGADLPFW

-894 KRLSNGLS
+894 KRLSSGLS

-921 GFHSGGGF
+921 GFHNGGSF

-948 RFVNSLSY
+948 RFVNSVSY
-956 SLPIGRGRAV
+956 TLPIGQGKA
-966 LGNLNGVGNAL
+966 LLPSLHGIGNTL
-977 IGGWEI
+977 IGGWEL
-983 QGIQSW
+983 QGIQSY
-989 SSGLPYTITEAVDGN
+989 SSGLPYTITESVDQN
-1004 NNLGDTEEHPD
+1004 NNLGDTEEHPN
-1015 RVLGAPLYVSGP
+1015 RVVAVPLYLSGP

-1032 YNPAAFV
+1032 FNPAAFT

-1068 DFAIRERAKVQ
+1068 DFAVRERMKLQ
-1079 FRAEV
+1079 FRAEF

-1093 RANSL
+1093 RNNSL
-1098 INNFDSP
+1098 INNFNAP

-1125 IF
+1125 IY

>member
-1 MSKCIV
+1 MQRSLLLG
-7 WVIFVSLV
+7 LV
-15 LCLAPLGAQTT
+15 LCLIVAVVPLGAQTT

-33 VTDPSGAIVAG
+33 VTDPSGAIIAG
-44 ATVTITNMGTNI
+44 AAITITNMGTNI

-61 SDSAGDYV
+61 TDASGEYV
-69 VTPLEVGK
+69 LTPLEVGK

-88 RSIRPDIQVNVQDRV
+88 RSVRSDIQVNVQDRV

-109 EVGKASD
+109 EVGQVTD
-116 TVEVRDAAPILE
+116 TVQVEAAAPILE

-139 SQRIVDL
+139 SERIVDL

-207 TSFVVGPPPD
+207 ASFVVGPPPD

-248 TNQIHGTAY
+248 TNDLHGTAY
-257 EFLRNSDLDAN
+257 EFLRNSDMDAN

-293 PIYIPKIY
+293 PILFPKVY

-311 DYQGTRIRTGQTE
+311 DYQGTRIRTGDTF

-338 SGQNGVAFNTIYN
+338 SPVNGVAFNTIYD

-361 DAVGRTPFPGN
+361 DAVGRVPYAGN
-372 IIPQSLWNPISVKLL
+372 QIPLSQQNPIAMKLL
-387 NLFPQPDT
+387 NMFPEPNT
-395 TGQVNNFG
+395 PGQFNNFG
-403 PANNYLSNP
+403 PANNYVSNP
-412 VEPNNTNQLDLRVDH
+412 VEPNDTNQLDLRIDH

-442 DTRDVPPGDI
+442 NTRDVPPGAI

-471 NVVFS
+471 NVVMS
-476 ETHIFTPYLI
+476 ETHIFTPRLI
-486 NEFRAGYT
+486 NELRLGYT
-494 QAESDRLQFN
+494 QNESDRLQFN
-504 STVDESAQVGIPGIP
+504 STIDESAQLGIPGIP
-519 FASNNGGFPQFNV
+519 FASNNGGLPQFGVN
-532 GGLSTF
+532 GLNGF
-538 GSSEY
+538 GSAEY
-543 QPTVEKQV
+543 QPTVEKQA
-551 IEQFIDSLTL
+551 IEQLIDSLTL

-586 VPRGAFSFGGSNT
+586 VPKGYFGFSGT
-599 AQNIENQSTTGLG
+599 YTEQNLESASTSGLG

-632 DQFQQPGQFYYV
+632 DEFQQPGQFYYV
-644 QDDIKVNRKLTLNL
+644 QDDIKVNQKLTLNL
-658 GLRYE
+658 GLRYD
-663 FVEHAKERYSAE
+663 FVEHAKEAYSAE
-675 ANFNVDTNTLQIAG
+675 ANFNIDTNTLQIAG
-689 NRQDPLPPSFFPE
+689 NRQDALPPNFFPE
-702 IAVTRNAPA
+702 IPVTRGAPA

-721 APRIGVAYNLFGKTV
+721 GPRIGIAYNLFSNTV
-736 VRAGYGVFYSS
+736 LRAGYGVFYSS

-756 NPGNNPPFFNQ
+756 NPGNNPPFFEQ
-767 SNYNVLGPLVPN
+767 SNYNVLSPLILN
-779 PIVSNLSQ
+779 PTVSNLSQ
-787 GFPLDA
+787 GFPLNA
-793 LQNPSAPALFSLD
+793 LSNPSTPALFSLD

-813 VQHWQVSIQQD
+813 VQHWQVSIQQN
-824 LGWNTILEVAYAG
+824 LGWKTLLEVAFAG

-846 RNLNEIPA
+846 RNINEIPA
-854 STNPSANYNDERARP
+854 SSNPSANYGAERLRP
-869 YLGNDLTFW
+869 YLNNDLTYW
-878 CSCDSSTYS
+878 CACDSSTYS

-921 GFHSGGGF
+921 GFHNGGSF

-956 SLPIGRGRAV
+956 TLPIGEGKA
-966 LGNLNGVGNAL
+966 LLPSLHGVGNTL
-977 IGGWEI
+977 IGGWEL

-989 SSGLPYTITEAVDGN
+989 SSGLPYTITESVDQN

-1015 RVLGAPLYVSGP
+1015 RVIGVPLYLSGP

-1032 YNPAAFV
+1032 YNPAAFM

-1068 DFAIRERAKVQ
+1068 DFAVKERMKLQ

-1093 RANSL
+1093 RNNSL
-1098 INNFDSP
+1098 INNFNAA
-1105 GAGSYTAAQPGRQI
+1105 GAGSYTAAQPGREI

>member
-1 MSKCIV
+1 MHRLFSIGLALC
-7 WVIFVSLV
+7 LV
-15 LCLAPLGAQTT
+15 LAVTPLNAQTT

-33 VTDPSGAIVAG
+33 VTDPSGAIIAG
-44 ATVTITNMGTNI
+44 ASITITNVGTNI

-61 SDSAGDYV
+61 SDSAGEYV
-69 VTPLEVGK
+69 VTPLEVGR
-77 YSVAVE
+77 YSVTFE

-88 RSIRPDIQVNVQDRV
+88 RSLRPDIQVNVQDRV
-103 RVDAKL
+103 RVDTKL
-109 EVGKASD
+109 EVGQVTD
-116 TVEVRDAAPILE
+116 TVEVAAAAPILE

-139 SQRIVDL
+139 EQRIVDL

-159 TAGTAPTPAGARDE
+159 TAGTAPSPAGARDE

-190 ILDGVDN
+190 MLDGVDN

-207 TSFVVGPPPD
+207 ASFVVGPPPD

-248 TNQIHGTAY
+248 TNNLHGTAY

-293 PIYIPKIY
+293 PILIPKVY
-301 NGKNRTFFFF
+301 DGKNRTFFFF
-311 DYQGTRIRTGQTE
+311 DYQGTRIRTGQTF

-338 SGQNGVAFNTIYN
+338 SPVNGVAFNTIYD
-351 PNTGTINSSG
+351 PNTGTLNSSG
-361 DAVGRTPFPGN
+361 DAVGRRPLPGN
-372 IIPQSLWNPISVKLL
+372 TIPQSRWNPLAAKLL
-387 NLFPQPDT
+387 SMFPEPNVP
-395 TGQVNNFG
+395 GQFNNFG

-412 VEPNNTNQLDLRVDH
+412 VEPNDTNQLDLRIDH
-427 RISDS
+427 KISES

-442 DTRDVPPGDI
+442 NQRDVPPGAI
-452 PPPLDAASFSSGVF
+452 PPPLDAANFASGVF

-471 NVVFS
+471 NVVVS
-476 ETHIFTPYLI
+476 ETHIFTPRLI
-486 NEFRAGYT
+486 NELRLGYT
-494 QAESDRLQFN
+494 QNESDRLQFN
-504 STVDESAQVGIPGIP
+504 STINESAQFGIPGIP
-519 FASNNGGFPQFNV
+519 FASNNGGLPQFGV
-532 GGLSTF
+532 SGISSF
-538 GSSEY
+538 GSAEY

-551 IEQFIDSLTL
+551 IEQLIDSLTL
-561 IHGRHTIKFGAELKP
+561 IRGRHTIKFGAELKP
-576 RVDFSILQPP
+576 RVNFSILQPP
-586 VPRGAFSFGGSNT
+586 VPRGYFGFGGSNT
-599 AQNIENQSTTGLG
+599 EQNLESSSTSGLG

-620 VSGGA
+620 ISGGA

-632 DQFQQPGQFYYV
+632 DEFQQPGQFYYV
-644 QDDIKVNRKLTLNL
+644 QDDIKVNQKLTLNI
-658 GLRYE
+658 GLRYD
-663 FVEHAKERYSAE
+663 FVEHAKERYSAQ
-675 ANFNVDTNTLQIAG
+675 ANFNVFTNTLQIAG
-689 NRQDPLPPSFFPE
+689 NRQDPLPPNFFPE
-702 IAVTRNAPA
+702 IPVTRGAPA
-711 SLVPN
+711 SLVPD
-716 QKDDF
+716 QKHDF
-721 APRIGVAYNLFGKTV
+721 GPRIGVAYNLFRHTV
-736 VRAGYGVFYSS
+736 LRGGYGVFYSS

-756 NPGNNPPFFNQ
+756 NMGNNPPFFFQ
-767 SNYNVLGPLVPN
+767 SNYNPPSPLILN

-787 GFPLDA
+787 GFPLNA
-793 LQNPSAPALFSLD
+793 LQNPSAPSLFSLD
-806 PHFTNPN
+806 PNFTNPN
-813 VQHWQVSIQQD
+813 VQHWQASIQQE
-824 LGWNTILEVAYAG
+824 LGWNAVLEVAYAG

-854 STNPSANYNDERARP
+854 STNPSANYNAERLRP

-894 KRLSNGLS
+894 KRLSSGLS

-929 RDNNNPEW
+929 RDNNNPQW

-948 RFVNSLSY
+948 RFVNSFSY
-956 SLPIGRGRAV
+956 TLPIGQGKAL
-966 LGNLNGVGNAL
+966 LGSLHGIGNTL
-977 IGGWEI
+977 IGGWEL
-983 QGIQSW
+983 QGIQAW
-989 SSGLPYTITEAVDGN
+989 SSGLPYTITESGDPN
-1004 NNLGDTEEHPD
+1004 NNTGDTEEHPN
-1015 RVLGAPLYVSGP
+1015 RVTGVQLYPSGP

-1032 YNPAAFV
+1032 YNPAAFT

-1050 RNIIWTAPQLQL
+1050 RNIIYTAPQLQI

-1068 DFAIRERAKVQ
+1068 DFAVRERMKVQ
-1079 FRAEV
+1079 FRAEF
-1084 FNMTNHANF
+1084 FNMINHANF
-1093 RANSL
+1093 RNNSL
-1098 INNFDSP
+1098 INNFNAA
-1105 GAGSYTAAQPGRQI
+1105 GAGSYTSAQAGRQI
-1119 QFALKF
+1119 QFALNF
-1125 IF
+1125 IY

>member
-1 MSKCIV
+1 MYRQYVVGLALTLILAV
-7 WVIFVSLV
+7 
-15 LCLAPLGAQTT
+15 APLSAQTT

-33 VTDPSGAIVAG
+33 VTDPSGAIIAG
-44 ATVTITNMGTNI
+44 ATVTITNLGSNI

-61 SDSAGDYV
+61 SDSSGEYV

-109 EVGKASD
+109 EVGKATE
-116 TVEVRDAAPILE
+116 TVEVADAAPILE

-159 TAGTAPTPAGARDE
+159 TAGTAPSPAGARDE

-248 TNQIHGTAY
+248 TNALHGTAY

-338 SGQNGVAFNTIYN
+338 SGENGVAFNTIYN

-372 IIPQSLWNPISVKLL
+372 VIPQSLWNPIAAKLL
-387 NLFPQPDT
+387 SLFPEPNT
-395 TGQVNNFG
+395 AGQVNNFG

-427 RISDS
+427 KISDS

-442 DTRDVPPGDI
+442 NTRDVPPGDI

-471 NVVFS
+471 NVVLS
-476 ETHIFTPYLI
+476 ETHIFSPHLI

-504 STVDESAQVGIPGIP
+504 STVNESAALGIPGIP
-519 FASNNGGFPQFNV
+519 FASDNGGLPQFGV
-532 GGLSTF
+532 SGLSSF

-543 QPTVEKQV
+543 QPTVEKQA

-586 VPRGAFSFGGSNT
+586 VPRGYFGFGGTFT
-599 AQNIENQSTTGLG
+599 AQNIENESTTGLG

-644 QDDIKVNRKLTLNL
+644 QDDFKVSRKLTLNL

-689 NRQDPLPPSFFPE
+689 NRQDPLPPNFFPQ
-702 IAVTRNAPA
+702 IAVMRNAPA

-721 APRIGVAYNLFGKTV
+721 APRIGVAYNLFNKTV
-736 VRAGYGVFYSS
+736 IRAGYGVFYSS

-787 GFPLDA
+787 GFPLNA
-793 LQNPSAPALFSLD
+793 LQNPSAPALFALD

-854 STNPSANYNDERARP
+854 STNPSANYNDERLRP
-869 YLGNDLTFW
+869 YLNNDLTYW

-887 ALQTKLE
+887 ALQAKLE

-948 RFVNSLSY
+948 RFVNSFSY
-956 SLPIGRGRAV
+956 SLPIGQGRAV
-966 LGNLNGVGNAL
+966 LGNLRGVANAL
-977 IGGWEI
+977 IGGWEL
-983 QGIQSW
+983 QGIESW
-989 SSGLPYTITEAVDGN
+989 SSGLPYTITEAVDQN

-1015 RVLGAPLYVSGP
+1015 RVVGVSLYPSGP

-1050 RNIIWTAPQLQL
+1050 RNIIWTAPQLQI

-1079 FRAEV
+1079 FRAEF

-1093 RANSL
+1093 RNNSL
-1098 INNFDSP
+1098 INNFDSA

-1125 IF
+1125 IY